1 MQDFRKLLRVD
12 KFKATKEKQEQ
23 SEPIEQMFAKLNFI
37 GGSQKEFSKNKF
49 IESKNRKVRT
59 QK

>member
-1 MQDFRKLLRVD
+1 MQEFRKLLRVD
-12 KFKATKEKQEQ
+12 KFKVTKEKQEE

-37 GGSQKEFSKNKF
+37 GGSHKELAMNKF
-49 IESKNRKVRT
+49 IESKDRKVRT